1 MQEKQKGNIYFNVL
15 FRQWKIDEKP
25 VKIDKW
31 DSAAVKNALD
41 DAAKK
46 VKLNI
51 TAMLGKVVRLFG
63 KSVLTNLL

>member
-1 MQEKQKGNIYFNVL
+1 MQEKQKEHIYFNVL
-15 FRQWKIDEKP
+15 FRQWKKIDEKP

-46 VKLNI
+46 VKYNNHRN
-51 TAMLGKVVRLFG
+51 AGGKWFDCLE
-63 KSVLTNLL
+63 S